1 MGGGIRKGR
10 NRDGYD
16 MKYKCPKCDR
26 SYWGVYKKKT
36 ITEYRILNED
46 GTYEGNWK
54 TEQTSDT
61 KILGLRC
68 MSCGNE
74 TDGSDIKGCSGVKIE
89 KSKVLFITDFWENM
103 GKDQE

>member
-1 MGGGIRKGR
+1 MEGGIRKGR

-46 GTYEGNWK
+46 GTYK
-54 TEQTSDT
+54 
-61 KILGLRC
+61 KRCFIL
-68 MSCGNE
+68 
-74 TDGSDIKGCSGVKIE
+74 
-89 KSKVLFITDFWENM
+89 
-103 GKDQE
+103 Q